1 MRTAFVRLLLT
12 AITLLALNACGGGG
26 SSSDSSSSSSSS
38 TTLTADP
45 VLSGVAA
52 VGAPLG
58 GAAIT
63 VIDSKGNALG
73 TTTAHATDG
82 SYSLTL
88 SSRSISG
95 AVLVQAKGLDAT
107 GTPVLLYSAVATPA
121 VSMTANITPLS
132 NAVLHLALG
141 TEVAPVFANAAS
153 QQTVLA
159 GLAQLTAASDFLK
172 VLIKTALTDVKISD
186 ASTLDLLN
194 ASSFAANKSAADLL
208 LDVLRVSLVR
218 SNQDVLQL
226 QLANKFQPSGA
237 AEVVVDV
244 ATAKTELAK
253 TSGTPSNA
261 ITSTLKVTTTAAT
274 TAGYLSTIDDVG
286 AALNQLIAA
295 GTDTTTFTSSSLLS
309 SYDKHNGGGGGVLA
323 YQLATF
329 ASSNWQLSRF
339 QLLGCADAT
348 LASGNCA
355 LVQVGAFVTDSS
367 GKRRDYFSNVLSY
380 DTKAKKWVLKGN
392 GRKVDLQL
400 KPMAWYALDANG
412 VADSTASSPNPA
424 LGVQVL
430 LQAQDPTSSDQ
441 VLTSATVQ
449 TVSGFA
455 LPFAYCSQAWMCKS
469 DTAGAT
475 SVTATGSVTD
485 TLLASASVGWLG
497 GADTLRGAK
506 YVATYTPS
514 SSTTS
519 ETRTGYLPAHL
530 QSSAPAVARY
540 PVLDGISSS
549 APLTLTA
556 LAAGLDPSWKTW
568 ATANPDLRMLNLK
581 FVVRYESRLQQ
592 REFTVAPYEST
603 SFSSAMAAVG
613 PISGYTPQGCELWLL
628 AQDGLGR
635 RLATRYRLSC

>member
-1 MRTAFVRLLLT
+1 MRTVLARLLLT
-12 AITLLALNACGGGG
+12 AITLLALSACGGGG
-26 SSSDSSSSSSSS
+26 GSDSSGGSSSSLS
-38 TTLTADP
+38 ADP

-58 GAAIT
+58 GATIT
-63 VIDSKGNALG
+63 VIDSKGTALG

-107 GTPVLLYSAVATPA
+107 GMPVLLHSAVATPA
-121 VSMTANITPLS
+121 VTMTANITPLS
-132 NAVLHLALG
+132 NAVLTLALG
-141 TEVAPVFANAAS
+141 TEVAPVFASAAT

-186 ASTLDLLN
+186 ASALDLLN

-208 LDVLRVSLVR
+208 LDVLRVSFVR

-226 QLANKFQPSGA
+226 QLANKFLPSGV

-244 ATAKTELAK
+244 AAAKTELAK
-253 TSGTPSNA
+253 TTGGSPTNA

-274 TAGYLSTIDDVG
+274 TATNLGTIDDVG

-348 LASGNCA
+348 LASGNCT

-400 KPMAWYALDANG
+400 KAMAWYALDANG
-412 VADSTASSPNPA
+412 AADSTASSPNPA

-449 TVSGFA
+449 TASGFA

-506 YVATYTPS
+506 YVASYTIS
-514 SSTTS
+514 GTS
-519 ETRTGYLPAHL
+519 ETRTAYLPAHL
-530 QSSAPAVARY
+530 QSSAPATARY

-592 REFTVAPYEST
+592 REFTVAPYES
-603 SFSSAMAAVG
+603 SNFSSAMAGVG
-613 PISGYTPQGCELWLL
+613 PISGFTPQGCELWLL